1 MIPIKSDDTQIKMA
15 NLLLNIRAVF
25 EAPAPRL
32 QSVFD
37 RPARVLEHDHQSSE
51 SGLRLQQI
59 DAANKVAA

>member
-1 MIPIKSDDTQIKMA
+1 MA
-15 NLLLNIRAVF
+15 NLLLNIEAVF
-25 EAPAPRL
+25 EAP
-32 QSVFD
+32 QGSKNCSVFD

>member
-1 MIPIKSDDTQIKMA
+1 MA

>member
-1 MIPIKSDDTQIKMA
+1 MIIKFDDTIKMA
-15 NLLLNIRAVF
+15 NLLLNIEAVF
-25 EAPAPRL
+25 EAF
-32 QSVFD
+32 QGSKNCSVFD

>member
-1 MIPIKSDDTQIKMA
+1 MIIKFDDTIKMA
-15 NLLLNIRAVF
+15 NLLLNIEAVF
-25 EAPAPRL
+25 EAPQASKNC
-32 QSVFD
+32 SVFD